1 MDRKMKKLMV
11 LLFTFILAFSIGS
24 SVLAD
29 NDDHEK
35 GELNKSSEYYEKSDD
50 DEYENEGDKYF
61 NDQGTTTNPVFQE
74 DYWNIW
80 SRKPVNN
87 PNNTLP
93 ITTPSELS
101 ISVNGNVAKIYVIP
115 QEGQL
120 LVSGEAMTKLL
131 GAQTK
136 YYPQSKIMVITK
148 DKYELVVRADSN
160 VAFENK
166 IKNPMPVKATVYEK
180 TIYLP
185 VSVAANSLGFRITWN
200 AENNTM
206 ICESI

>member
-11 LLFTFILAFSIGS
+11 LLFTIILAFSIGS

-29 NDDHEK
+29 DDDHEK
-35 GELNKSSEYYEKSDD
+35 SEHNKSREYYEKSDD
-50 DEYENEGDKYF
+50 DKYENEENEYN
-61 NDQGTTTNPVFQE
+61 NDQGSNPVFQE

-120 LVSGEAMTKLL
+120 LVSGEAMAKLL
-131 GAQTK
+131 GTQTK

>member
-1 MDRKMKKLMV
+1 MDQKIKKLMV

-24 SVLAD
+24 SVLAG

-35 GELNKSSEYYEKSDD
+35 GEHNNSSENYEKSDEN
-50 DEYENEGDKYF
+50 EYENEDDKYF
-61 NDQGTTTNPVFQE
+61 NDRGTNPVFQE

-93 ITTPSELS
+93 TTTPSELS
-101 ISVNGNVAKIYVIP
+101 ISVNGNVAKLYVIP

-120 LVSGEAMTKLL
+120 LVSGMAMANLL
-131 GAQTK
+131 GARTT
-136 YYPQSKIMVITK
+136 YSPQSKIMVITK

-160 VAFENK
+160 AAFENK
-166 IKNPMPVKATVYEK
+166 IKNPMPVKAASYEK

-185 VSVAANSLGFRITWN
+185 ISVAANALGFRITWN
-200 AENNTM
+200 AENKTM
-206 ICESI
+206 TCESF